1 MNTSKPNFIAAALS
15 ALFIS
20 VSSHAQSPFH
30 GKEHLFTVPNSYTI
44 FQTMDSITIDG
55 VADERSW
62 QNAPWSSYFTDI
74 EGDLKPR
81 PTWTTRFKML
91 WDNHHLYVHAVL
103 EEPHLWGTLTKHDE
117 IVYNNNDFEIFI
129 DPDGDT
135 HQYYEI
141 EVNILKTIFDLYM
154 DKPYRNGG
162 KANISWNVSNL
173 RTGIAM
179 NGTLNKPD
187 DTDNHWTLEMA
198 IPFSSLHKDK
208 PTAIPQNNTVWRMN
222 FSRVQ
227 WDLLIKGNQYERKRD
242 SNNKLLPEHNWVW
255 SQQGVINMHLPERW
269 GYVIFSDSTS
279 GNNTFTI
286 PIQEYVKQY
295 LWLIY
300 YKQKDYFAEH
310 KTYATNLTLLGFAS
324 DSVTIDS
331 QSFTIALDAIRKEF
345 TATIRSNKTNEQWQV
360 NHVGL
365 TTESKSSR

>member
-1 MNTSKPNFIAAALS
+1 MNKSILNIIAAALS

-20 VSSHAQSPFH
+20 ASGNAQSPFH
-30 GKEHLFTVPNSYTI
+30 GKEHLFTVPHYYTV
-44 FQTMDSITIDG
+44 FQTQDSITVDG

-81 PTWTTRFKML
+81 PPLATRFKML
-91 WDNHHLYVHAVL
+91 WDNHHLYVHAEL

-162 KANISWNVSNL
+162 KAHINWNAANIQ
-173 RTGIAM
+173 TGIAM

-187 DTDNHWTLEMA
+187 DTDNNWMLEMA
-198 IPFSSLHKDK
+198 IPFTSLRKDK
-208 PTAIPQNNTVWRMN
+208 PTSTPQNNTVWRMN

-227 WDLLIKGNQYERKRD
+227 WDLLIKDNQYERKKD
-242 SNNKLLPEHNWVW
+242 ANHKLLPEHNWVW
-255 SQQGVINMHLPERW
+255 SPQGVINMHFPERW
-269 GYVIFSDSTS
+269 GYVIFSDSKS
-279 GNNTFTI
+279 GDHTFTI
-286 PIQEYVKQY
+286 PISEFAKQY

-300 YKQKDYFAEH
+300 YNQKDYFANH
-310 KTYATNLTLLGFAS
+310 KTYATNLTLLGFSS
-324 DSVTIDS
+324 DSVTIENET
-331 QSFTIALDAIRKEF
+331 FTMMMDATRKEF
-345 TATIRSNKTNEQWQV
+345 TATIRFNKTNEQWQV
-360 NHVGL
+360 NHEGL
-365 TTESKSSR
+365 TTESKSNR